1 MLNNTELSTFFKQ
14 LGMLVHSGVSTME
27 AISIIRDDLT
37 DSKAIKLLQTIYDGL
52 EMGED
57 FSTILKETGEFP
69 KYAVDMIRIGSYS
82 GKLDEVLAALTLYYE
97 REEQIATSIRNAIT
111 YPTIMIF
118 MLFIVIGVL
127 ITRVLPIFQDV
138 YLQLG
143 TELTGAAGALMN
155 LSNIIQGI
163 LPQIII
169 VILIGVAVLFYLIKK
184 KSSIFSNFF
193 INRKLSTS
201 IAVGR
206 FASGMFLTLS
216 SGLDTDES
224 LRMTGELTD
233 HPVIQEKI
241 KVCQN
246 GLSDGMGFSEA
257 ITSSQLFNHT
267 QNRMINIGMK
277 AGSLDQVMENIA
289 DQCNDETDGKIQH
302 LLSVLEPT
310 LVAIL
315 AVIVGVVL
323 LSIMLPLMGIM
334 ANMGL

>member
-1 MLNNTELSTFFKQ
+1 MLNNNELTTFFKQ

-27 AISIIRDDLT
+27 AISIMSDDIT
-37 DSKAIKLLQTIYDGL
+37 DPKASKLLGSIYEGL

-57 FSTILKETGEFP
+57 FSTVLKETGEFP
-69 KYAVDMIRIGSYS
+69 KYATDMIRIGSYS
-82 GKLDEVLAALTLYYE
+82 GKLDEVLSALAGYYK
-97 REEQIATSIRNAIT
+97 REEQIASSIRSAIT

-127 ITRVLPIFQDV
+127 ITRVLPIFQNV
-138 YLQLG
+138 YQQLG
-143 TELTGAAGALMN
+143 TELTGAAGALMS
-155 LSNIIQGI
+155 LSHVIQRI
-163 LPQIII
+163 LPQLIIF
-169 VILIGVAVLFYLIKK
+169 LLLAVVVLLYLLKK

-193 INRKLSTS
+193 VNRKLSQS

-206 FASGMFLTLS
+206 FASGLFLTLS

-224 LRMTGELTD
+224 IQMTAELTN
-233 HPVIQEKI
+233 HPIIQGKI
-241 KVCQN
+241 KTCQEH
-246 GLSDGMGFSEA
+246 LASGMGFSEA
-257 ITSSQLFNHT
+257 ITAAGLFSNT
-267 QNRMINIGMK
+267 QNRMIHVGVK

-289 DQCNDETDGKIQH
+289 QQCNEETDNKIGH

-310 LVAIL
+310 LVAVL

-334 ANMGL
+334 ANMGM